1 MTSLVPSAH
10 QIEDVLESAVILSW
24 NELLSG
30 SDPSMIHVEYATVPE
45 PCLQY
50 LKIWRSTRRTKW
62 DLVCEY
68 WIAAGGPGTPKMG
81 LTFGR
86 GYHSPSL
93 IKILGSI
100 LQHQGGIP
108 DALSGETKINLIV
121 VGLPTPQERLTAT
134 RCMSEAYEQRGLS
147 FATMRDSGLNRE
159 IN

>member
-1 MTSLVPSAH
+1 MASPAPSTNLG
-10 QIEDVLESAVILSW
+10 IEHVLESAVILSW

-30 SDPSMIHVEYATVPE
+30 SDPSMIHVEYATAPE

-50 LKIWRSTRRTKW
+50 LKIWRSRRQQW

-68 WIAAGGPGTPKMG
+68 WMAAGGPGAPKMG

-86 GYHSPSL
+86 GHQSPSL
-93 IKILGSI
+93 TKILGSI

-108 DALSGETKINLIV
+108 DALSGKTKINLIV
-121 VGLPTPQERLTAT
+121 VGLPTPQEKLTAA

-147 FATMRDSGLNRE
+147 FAAMRDPGLSRE
-159 IN
+159 SN